1 LDDFNYNQKFKKRI
15 ITQLISLIASNKN
28 DLGKLKGLLV
38 HPFQSKQTP
47 QIFTVKGYA
56 YAMGYF
62 AGQIDQKAPR
72 I

>member
-1 LDDFNYNQKFKKRI
+1 M
-15 ITQLISLIASNKN
+15 SLIASNKN

-47 QIFTVKGYA
+47 RIFTVKGYA

-62 AGQIDQKAPR
+62 AGQIDQKGPENINKCFKFQKYLFR

>member
-1 LDDFNYNQKFKKRI
+1 M
-15 ITQLISLIASNKN
+15 SLIVSNTN
-28 DLGKLKGLLV
+28 DFGKLKGLLV

-47 QIFTVKGYA
+47 QIFTVKSYA

-62 AGQIDQKAPR
+62 LGQIDQDTLR